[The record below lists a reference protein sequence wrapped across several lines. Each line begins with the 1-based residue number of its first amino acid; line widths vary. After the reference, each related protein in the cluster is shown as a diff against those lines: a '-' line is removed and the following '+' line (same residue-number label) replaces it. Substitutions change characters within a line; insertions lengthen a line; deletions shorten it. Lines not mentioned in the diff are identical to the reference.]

1 MDVLLENG
9 DIVCGRDG
17 TPVMI
22 GGARELAQRA
32 AIRLAV
38 RRGSLAH
45 DPSFGSE
52 LYRLP
57 AAGGQA
63 ARDERA
69 LAYARR
75 ALTPLPQARVA
86 AARSEWDAQNS
97 RLAVRVTL
105 DLGGGQAELEVR
117 V

>member
-38 RRGSLAH
+38 RRGSL
-45 DPSFGSE
+45 
-52 LYRLP
+52 
-57 AAGGQA
+57 
-63 ARDERA
+63 
-69 LAYARR
+69 
-75 ALTPLPQARVA
+75 PLVPCIY
-86 AARSEWDAQNS
+86 STE
-97 RLAVRVTL
+97 
-105 DLGGGQAELEVR
+105 GIK
-117 V
+117 

>member
-38 RRGSLAH
+38 RRGSLPH
-45 DPSFGSE
+45 DPSFGS
-52 LYRLP
+52 
-57 AAGGQA
+57 
-63 ARDERA
+63 A

-75 ALTPLPQARVA
+75 ALAPLPQARVA

-105 DLGGGQAELEVR
+105 DLGGEQAGLEVR
-117 V
+117 I

>member
-22 GGARELAQRA
+22 GGARELAQR
-32 AIRLAV
+32 
-38 RRGSLAH
+38 
-45 DPSFGSE
+45 
-52 LYRLP
+52 RLP

-75 ALTPLPQARVA
+75 ALAPLPQARVA

-105 DLGGGQAELEVR
+105 DLGGEQAGLEVR
-117 V
+117 I

>member
-17 TPVMI
+17 MPVMI

-38 RRGSLAH
+38 RRGSLPH

-52 LYRLP
+52 LRRLP
-57 AAGGQA
+57 ATGGQA

-69 LAYARR
+69 FAEARR
-75 ALTPLPQARVA
+75 ALAPLPQVRVT
-86 AARSEWDAQNS
+86 AARCVWDAKNG

-105 DLGGGQAELEVR
+105 DLDGARTGLEVR
-117 V
+117 I

>member
-22 GGARELAQRA
+22 GGALAQRA

-38 RRGSLAH
+38 RRGSLPH

-75 ALTPLPQARVA
+75 ALAPLPQARVA

-105 DLGGGQAELEVR
+105 DLGGEQAGLEVR
-117 V
+117 I

>member
-32 AIRLAV
+32 AIRLA
-38 RRGSLAH
+38 H
-45 DPSFGSE
+45 DPSVGSE

-75 ALTPLPQARVA
+75 ALAPLPQARVA

-105 DLGGGQAELEVR
+105 DLGGEQAGLEVR
-117 V
+117 I

>member
-38 RRGSLAH
+38 RRGSLPH

-63 ARDERA
+63 ARDER
-69 LAYARR
+69 
-75 ALTPLPQARVA
+75 ARVA

-105 DLGGGQAELEVR
+105 DLGGEQAGLEVR
-117 V
+117 I

>member
-1 MDVLLENG
+1 MPHG
-9 DIVCGRDG
+9 CF
-17 TPVMI
+17 I
-22 GGARELAQRA
+22 GKRRHCVRARWN
-32 AIRLAV
+32 
-38 RRGSLAH
+38 
-45 DPSFGSE
+45 
-52 LYRLP
+52 RLP

-75 ALTPLPQARVA
+75 ALAPLPQARVA

-105 DLGGGQAELEVR
+105 DLGGEQAGLEVR
-117 V
+117 I

>member
-32 AIRLAV
+32 AIRLA
-38 RRGSLAH
+38 
-45 DPSFGSE
+45 
-52 LYRLP
+52 
-57 AAGGQA
+57 
-63 ARDERA
+63 RDERA

-75 ALTPLPQARVA
+75 ALAPLPQARVA

-105 DLGGGQAELEVR
+105 DLGGEQAGLEVR
-117 V
+117 I